1 MEETYV
7 EAEEVINDETA
18 NVLDEKAIIDDFNEF
33 EENSRNK
40 WRDLFEDI
48 KDARSYMSGDQYYDE
63 DKNMLGADRLKS
75 KINIVQNSVRTIVN
89 SYLPHQYK
97 WTTSDQELTNIGY
110 EFLNNPDN
118 ITATIE
124 ALTNSVSTGLG
135 IIVVSNDMDF
145 DGSIKTIMYSVPDV
159 TTVLLDPNIVK
170 LNGTDQ
176 EKCAIVELKPVEFIK
191 EEYGLDMVNDR
202 PMVDISIPY
211 DHKKFMALVTYYVKN
226 KETKNIDVFK
236 LLNNKVVEYT
246 ELQMTYI
253 PVIPVFGEQTWQDDD
268 KVTYQG
274 IVKQLK
280 PIQRLVNYSYTQ
292 LLERL
297 AKAPKN
303 TWCASSEAIEGFEQ
317 YYKNADKSLN
327 PLLLFNEWTADHKNQ
342 LKAPERISNEI
353 QYADVSGILNN
364 SLGLTNTI
372 IGIPNTGLETEV
384 TKTATEV
391 LTNEKTFN
399 NNIRCYIQHLRYSL
413 QVVGM
418 CVFEFITNRKL
429 FGILKIDMCEG
440 PDSAMKKQE
449 ARIQLQ
455 QYASLI
461 TSDDDKRKLLIAEA
475 SIESDN
481 EYITNFKNSLGHVP
495 SKEEME
501 AQQLIEQANQK
512 IQELNS
518 QNLELQKQVN
528 ELQIQARVN
537 AYSTREQLIL
547 EDQKHRHAME
557 MKMLEMN
564 NISGVDQLKN
574 ETELETE
581 AMKLAQQKLKLAEQ
595 EQKTFAKFNAGDI
608 NNEV

>member
-1 MEETYV
+1 MEETYL
-7 EAEEVINDETA
+7 EAEITQDAA
-18 NVLDEKAIIDDFNEF
+18 NTFDEKAIIDDFNEF

-48 KDARSYMSGDQYYDE
+48 KDARSYMSGDQYYDD

-97 WTTSDQELTNIGY
+97 WATSDKQLTNIGN

-135 IIVVSNDMDF
+135 VIVVSNDIDF

-159 TTVLLDPNIVK
+159 TSVLLDPNIVK

-191 EEYGLDMVNDR
+191 EEYGFDMVNDK

-226 KETKNIDVFK
+226 KETQNIDVFK

-327 PLLLFNEWTADHKNQ
+327 PLLLYNEWTADHKNQ

-372 IGIPNTGLETEV
+372 VGIPNTGLETEV

-429 FGILKIDMCEG
+429 FGILKIDICEG
-440 PDSAMKKQE
+440 PDAAMKKQE

-475 SIESDN
+475 NIESDN
-481 EYITNFKNSLGHVP
+481 EYITEFKNSLGHVP
-495 SKEEME
+495 SKEEMQ
-501 AQQLIEQANQK
+501 AQQLIQQANQK

-528 ELQIQARVN
+528 ELQMQARIN
-537 AYSTREQLIL
+537 AYSTKEQLIL
-547 EDQKHRHAME
+547 EDQKHRHAVE

-564 NISGVDQLKN
+564 NISNIDKLKS

-608 NNEV
+608 SNEV

>member
-1 MEETYV
+1 MEETYL
-7 EAEEVINDETA
+7 EAEVVNDEAA

-48 KDARSYMSGDQYYDE
+48 KDARSYMSGDQYYDD

-97 WTTSDQELTNIGY
+97 WTTSDKQLTNIGND
-110 EFLNNPDN
+110 FLNNPDN
-118 ITATIE
+118 ITATVE

-135 IIVVSNDMDF
+135 VIVVSNDIDF

-159 TTVLLDPNIVK
+159 TSVLLDPNIVK

-191 EEYGLDMVNDR
+191 EEYGFDMVNDK

-226 KETKNIDVFK
+226 KETQNIDVFK

-303 TWCASSEAIEGFEQ
+303 TWLSSSEAIEGFEQ

-327 PLLLFNEWTADHKNQ
+327 PLLLFNE
-342 LKAPERISNEI
+342 
-353 QYADVSGILNN
+353 
-364 SLGLTNTI
+364 
-372 IGIPNTGLETEV
+372 
-384 TKTATEV
+384 
-391 LTNEKTFN
+391 
-399 NNIRCYIQHLRYSL
+399 
-413 QVVGM
+413 
-418 CVFEFITNRKL
+418 
-429 FGILKIDMCEG
+429 
-440 PDSAMKKQE
+440 
-449 ARIQLQ
+449 
-455 QYASLI
+455 
-461 TSDDDKRKLLIAEA
+461 
-475 SIESDN
+475 
-481 EYITNFKNSLGHVP
+481 
-495 SKEEME
+495 
-501 AQQLIEQANQK
+501 
-512 IQELNS
+512 
-518 QNLELQKQVN
+518 
-528 ELQIQARVN
+528 
-537 AYSTREQLIL
+537 
-547 EDQKHRHAME
+547 
-557 MKMLEMN
+557 
-564 NISGVDQLKN
+564 
-574 ETELETE
+574 
-581 AMKLAQQKLKLAEQ
+581 
-595 EQKTFAKFNAGDI
+595 
-608 NNEV
+608 

>member
-1 MEETYV
+1 MDETYL
-7 EAEEVINDETA
+7 EAEVVNSETA
-18 NVLDEKAIIDDFNEF
+18 NVLDEKAIIEDFNEF

-40 WRDLFEDI
+40 WRDIFEDI

-97 WTTSDQELTNIGY
+97 WNTSDQELTNIGY
-110 EFLNNPDN
+110 DFLNNPDN
-118 ITATIE
+118 ITATVE

-135 IIVVSNDMDF
+135 IIVVSNDIDF

-191 EEYGLDMVNDR
+191 EEYGFDMVNDK

-226 KETKNIDVFK
+226 KETQNIDVYK

-353 QYADVSGILNN
+353 QYADVSSILNN

-384 TKTATEV
+384 TKTATEI

-440 PDSAMKKQE
+440 PDAAMKKQE

-501 AQQLIEQANQK
+501 AQQLIQQANQK

-518 QNLELQKQVN
+518 QNLELQKLVN
-528 ELQIQARVN
+528 ELQMQARIN
-537 AYSTREQLIL
+537 AYSTEQQLIL
-547 EDQKHRHAME
+547 ANNKHKNDME
-557 MKMLEMN
+557 MKLLEARIN
-564 NISGVDQLKN
+564 GQDEVVKS
-574 ETELETE
+574 ETEIAKADAEIQKEALQLRQEELKTANLEN
-581 AMKLAQQKLKLAEQ
+581 KL
-595 EQKTFAKFNAGDI
+595 FGGI
-608 NNEV
+608 N

>member
-1 MEETYV
+1 MDETYL
-7 EAEEVINDETA
+7 EAEEVVNGETV
-18 NVLDEKAIIDDFNEF
+18 NVLDEKAIIEDFNEF

-97 WTTSDQELTNIGY
+97 WNTSDQELTNIGY
-110 EFLNNPDN
+110 DFLNNPDN
-118 ITATIE
+118 ITATVE

-135 IIVVSNDMDF
+135 IIVVSNDIDF

-191 EEYGLDMVNDR
+191 EEYGLDMVNDK

-226 KETKNIDVFK
+226 KETQNIDVYK

-384 TKTATEV
+384 TKTATEI

-440 PDSAMKKQE
+440 PDAAMKKQE

-501 AQQLIEQANQK
+501 AQQLIQQANQK

-528 ELQIQARVN
+528 ELQMQARIN
-537 AYSTREQLIL
+537 AFSTEQQIIL
-547 EDQKHRHAME
+547 ANNKHKNDME
-557 MKMLEMN
+557 MKLLDARINGQDEVVK
-564 NISGVDQLKN
+564 S
-574 ETELETE
+574 ETEIAKADAEIQKEALQLRQEELKTANLEN
-581 AMKLAQQKLKLAEQ
+581 KL
-595 EQKTFAKFNAGDI
+595 FGGI
-608 NNEV
+608 N

>member
-1 MEETYV
+1 MDKETYL
-7 EAEEVINDETA
+7 EAEEEVDS
-18 NVLDEKAIIDDFNEF
+18 NVLDERAIIDDFNEF

-48 KDARSYMSGDQYYDE
+48 KDARNYMSGEQYYDD
-63 DKNMLGADRLKS
+63 DKNMLGPDRLKS

-97 WTTSDQELTNIGY
+97 WTTSDKELTTIGN
-110 EFLNNPDN
+110 EFQNNPDN

-135 IIVVSNDMDF
+135 VIVVSNDIDF

-159 TTVLLDPNIVK
+159 TSVLLDPNIVK

-176 EKCAIVELKPVEFIK
+176 EKCAIIELKPVEFIK
-191 EEYGLDMVNDR
+191 EEYGFDMVNDK

-226 KETKNIDVFK
+226 KETQNIDVFK

-297 AKAPKN
+297 SRAPKN
-303 TWCASSEAIEGFEQ
+303 TWCASSESIEGFEQ

-327 PLLLFNEWTADHKNQ
+327 PLLLYNEWTADHKNQ

-372 IGIPNTGLETEV
+372 VGIPNTGLETEV

-440 PDSAMKKQE
+440 PDAAMKKQE

-455 QYASLI
+455 QYATLI

-475 SIESDN
+475 NIESDN
-481 EYITNFKNSLGHVP
+481 EYITEFKNSLGHVP
-495 SKEEME
+495 SKEELE
-501 AQQLIEQANQK
+501 AQQLIQQANQK

-528 ELQIQARVN
+528 ELQMQARIN
-537 AYSTREQLIL
+537 SFSTEQQLIL
-547 EDQKHRHAME
+547 ANNKHKNDME
-557 MKMLEMN
+557 MKLLEARIN
-564 NISGVDQLKN
+564 GQDVEIK
-574 ETELETE
+574 TE
-581 AMKLAQQKLKLAEQ
+581 AELVKADAEIQKEALQLRQEELKTANLEN
-595 EQKTFAKFNAGDI
+595 KILGGI
-608 NNEV
+608 N

>member
-1 MEETYV
+1 MEEL
-7 EAEEVINDETA
+7 D

-48 KDARSYMSGDQYYDE
+48 KDARSYMAGEQYYDD
-63 DKNMLGADRLKS
+63 DKNMLGPDRIKS

-97 WTTSDQELTNIGY
+97 WTTSDNELTNIGN
-110 EFLNNPDN
+110 EFMNNPDN

-135 IIVVSNDMDF
+135 VIVVSNDIDF

-159 TTVLLDPNIVK
+159 TSVLLDPNIVK

-176 EKCAIVELKPVEFIK
+176 EKCAIIELKPVEFIK
-191 EEYGLDMVNDR
+191 DEYGFDMVNDK

-226 KETKNIDVFK
+226 KETRNIDVFK
-236 LLNNKVVEYT
+236 LLNNKVIEYT

-297 AKAPKN
+297 SRAPKN
-303 TWCASSEAIEGFEQ
+303 TWCASSESIEGFEQ

-327 PLLLFNEWTADHKNQ
+327 PLLLYNEWTADHKNQ

-372 IGIPNTGLETEV
+372 VGIPNTGLETEV

-440 PDSAMKKQE
+440 PDAAMKKQE

-455 QYASLI
+455 QYATLI

-475 SIESDN
+475 NIESDN
-481 EYITNFKNSLGHVP
+481 EYITEFKNSLGHVP
-495 SKEEME
+495 SKEELQ
-501 AQQLIEQANQK
+501 AQQLIQQANQK
-512 IQELNS
+512 IQELNG

-528 ELQIQARVN
+528 ELQMQARIN

-564 NISGVDQLKN
+564 NISDIDQLKS

-581 AMKLAQQKLKLAEQ
+581 AMKLAQQKLNLAKQ
-595 EQKTFAKFNAGDI
+595 EQKTFAKINAGDI
-608 NNEV
+608 NYEV

>member
-1 MEETYV
+1 MDETYL
-7 EAEEVINDETA
+7 EAEEVIKDETA

-48 KDARSYMSGDQYYDE
+48 KDARSYMSGDQYYDY
-63 DKNMLGADRLKS
+63 DKNMLGEDRLRS

-97 WTTSDQELTNIGY
+97 WNTSDQELTNIGY

-118 ITATIE
+118 ITATVE

-145 DGSIKTIMYSVPDV
+145 DGSVKTIMYSVPDV

-191 EEYGLDMVNDR
+191 EEYGLDMVNDK

-226 KETKNIDVFK
+226 KETQNIDVFK

-342 LKAPERISNEI
+342 LMAPQRISNEI
-353 QYADVSGILNN
+353 QYADVSSILNN

-440 PDSAMKKQE
+440 PDAAMKKQE

-528 ELQIQARVN
+528 ELQIQARIN
-537 AYSTREQLIL
+537 AYSTEQQIIL
-547 EDQKHRHAME
+547 ANNKHKNDME
-557 MKMLEMN
+557 MKLLEARIN
-564 NISGVDQLKN
+564 GQDEAVKS
-574 ETELETE
+574 ETEIAKADAEIQKEALQLRQEELKTANLEN
-581 AMKLAQQKLKLAEQ
+581 KL
-595 EQKTFAKFNAGDI
+595 FGGI
-608 NNEV
+608 N

>member
-1 MEETYV
+1 MDKETYL
-7 EAEEVINDETA
+7 EAEEVAA
-18 NVLDEKAIIDDFNEF
+18 NVLDERAIIDDFNEF

-48 KDARSYMSGDQYYDE
+48 KDARSYMAGDQYYDD
-63 DKNMLGADRLKS
+63 DKNMLGPDRIKS

-97 WTTSDQELTNIGY
+97 WTTSDKELTSIGN
-110 EFLNNPDN
+110 EFMDNPDN

-135 IIVVSNDMDF
+135 VIVVSNDIDF

-159 TTVLLDPNIVK
+159 TSVLLDPNIVK

-176 EKCAIVELKPVEFIK
+176 EKCAIIELKPVEFIK
-191 EEYGLDMVNDR
+191 EEYGFDMVNEK

-226 KETKNIDVFK
+226 KETRNIDVFK
-236 LLNNKVVEYT
+236 LLNNKVIEYT

-297 AKAPKN
+297 SRAPKN
-303 TWCASSEAIEGFEQ
+303 TWCASSESIEGFEQ

-327 PLLLFNEWTADHKNQ
+327 PLLLYNEWTADHKNQ

-353 QYADVSGILNN
+353 QYTDVQGILNN

-372 IGIPNTGLETEV
+372 VGIPNTGLETEV

-429 FGILKIDMCEG
+429 FGILKIEICEG
-440 PDSAMKKQE
+440 PDAAMKKQE

-455 QYASLI
+455 QYATLI

-475 SIESDN
+475 NIESDN
-481 EYITNFKNSLGHVP
+481 EYITEFKNSLGHVP

-501 AQQLIEQANQK
+501 AQQLIQQANQK
-512 IQELNS
+512 IQELNG

-528 ELQIQARVN
+528 ELQMQARIN
-537 AYSTREQLIL
+537 AYSVEQQLIL
-547 EDQKHRHAME
+547 ANNKHKNDME
-557 MKMLEMN
+557 MKLLEARIN
-564 NISGVDQLKN
+564 GQDEVIKSEAELAKADAEIQKEALRLRQEELKTAN
-574 ETELETE
+574 LEN
-581 AMKLAQQKLKLAEQ
+581 KV
-595 EQKTFAKFNAGDI
+595 FGGI
-608 NNEV
+608 N

>member
-1 MEETYV
+1 MEETYL
-7 EAEEVINDETA
+7 EAEEVA
-18 NVLDEKAIIDDFNEF
+18 SNVLDEKAIIDDFNEF

-40 WRDLFEDI
+40 WCDLFEDI
-48 KDARSYMSGDQYYDE
+48 KDARSYMAGDQYYDD
-63 DKNMLGADRLKS
+63 DKNMLGTDRLKS

-97 WTTSDQELTNIGY
+97 WTTSDKELTNIGND
-110 EFLNNPDN
+110 FLNNPDN

-135 IIVVSNDMDF
+135 VIVVSNDVDF

-159 TTVLLDPNIVK
+159 TSVLLDPNIVK

-176 EKCAIVELKPVEFIK
+176 EKCAIIELKPVEFIK
-191 EEYGLDMVNDR
+191 EEYGFDMVNEK

-226 KETKNIDVFK
+226 KETQNIDVFK
-236 LLNNKVVEYT
+236 LLNNKVVEYA

-303 TWCASSEAIEGFEQ
+303 TWCASSESIEGFEP

-327 PLLLFNEWTADHKNQ
+327 PLLLYNEWTADHKNQ

-372 IGIPNTGLETEV
+372 VGIPNTGLETEV

-440 PDSAMKKQE
+440 PDAAMKKQE

-455 QYASLI
+455 QYATLI

-475 SIESDN
+475 NIESDN
-481 EYITNFKNSLGHVP
+481 EYITEFKNSLGHVP
-495 SKEEME
+495 TKEEIE
-501 AQQLIEQANQK
+501 AQQLIQQANQK
-512 IQELNS
+512 IQELNG

-528 ELQIQARVN
+528 ELQMQARIN
-537 AYSTREQLIL
+537 AYSVEQQLIL
-547 EDQKHRHAME
+547 ANNKHKNDME
-557 MKMLEMN
+557 MKLLEARLN
-564 NISGVDQLKN
+564 GQDEEIKS
-574 ETELETE
+574 ETELAKADAEIQKE
-581 AMKLAQQKLKLAEQ
+581 ALQLRQEELKTANLENKL
-595 EQKTFAKFNAGDI
+595 FGGI
-608 NNEV
+608 N

>member
-1 MEETYV
+1 MDETYL

-135 IIVVSNDMDF
+135 IIVVSNDIDF
-145 DGSIKTIMYSVPDV
+145 DGSIKTVMYSVPDV

-202 PMVDISIPY
+202 PTVDISIPY

-353 QYADVSGILNN
+353 QYADVSGILNS

-372 IGIPNTGLETEV
+372 VGIPNTGLETEV

-455 QYASLI
+455 QYANLI

-512 IQELNS
+512 IQELNG

-528 ELQIQARVN
+528 ELQMQARIN
-537 AYSTREQLIL
+537 AFSTEQQIIL
-547 EDQKHRHAME
+547 ANNKHKNDME
-557 MKMLEMN
+557 MKLLEARIN
-564 NISGVDQLKN
+564 GQDEAVKS
-574 ETELETE
+574 ETEIAKADAEIQKEALQLRQEELKTANLEN
-581 AMKLAQQKLKLAEQ
+581 KL
-595 EQKTFAKFNAGDI
+595 FGGI
-608 NNEV
+608 N

>member
-1 MEETYV
+1 MEETYL
-7 EAEEVINDETA
+7 EAEITQDAANTFDET
-18 NVLDEKAIIDDFNEF
+18 AIIDDFNEF

-48 KDARSYMSGDQYYDE
+48 KDARSYMSGDQYYDD

-97 WTTSDQELTNIGY
+97 WSTSDKQLTNIGN

-135 IIVVSNDMDF
+135 IIVVSNDIDF

-159 TTVLLDPNIVK
+159 TSVLLDPNIVK

-191 EEYGLDMVNDR
+191 EEYGFDMVNDK
-202 PMVDISIPY
+202 PMVDVSIPY

-226 KETKNIDVFK
+226 KETQNIDVFK

-303 TWCASSEAIEGFEQ
+303 TWLSSSEAIEGFEQ

-364 SLGLTNTI
+364 SLSLTNTI
-372 IGIPNTGLETEV
+372 VGIPNTGLETEV

-440 PDSAMKKQE
+440 PDAAMKKQE

-455 QYASLI
+455 QYGNLI

-475 SIESDN
+475 NIESDN
-481 EYITNFKNSLGHVP
+481 EYITEFKNSLGHVP
-495 SKEEME
+495 SKEEMQ
-501 AQQLIEQANQK
+501 AQQLIQQANQK
-512 IQELNS
+512 IQELNN
-518 QNLELQKQVN
+518 QNLELQKQLN
-528 ELQIQARVN
+528 ELQTQARIN
-537 AYSTREQLIL
+537 AYSVEQQLIL
-547 EDQKHRHAME
+547 ANNKHKNDIE
-557 MKMLEMN
+557 MKMLEARLN
-564 NISGVDQLKN
+564 GQDEEIKS
-574 ETELETE
+574 ETELAKADAEIQKE
-581 AMKLAQQKLKLAEQ
+581 ALQLRQEELKTANLENKL
-595 EQKTFAKFNAGDI
+595 FGGI
-608 NNEV
+608 N

>member
-1 MEETYV
+1 MDKETYL
-7 EAEEVINDETA
+7 EAENEVAA

-48 KDARSYMSGDQYYDE
+48 KDARSYMAGDQYYDD
-63 DKNMLGADRLKS
+63 DKNMLGADRIKS

-97 WTTSDQELTNIGY
+97 WTTSDKELTIIGN

-135 IIVVSNDMDF
+135 VIVVSNDIDF

-159 TTVLLDPNIVK
+159 TSVLLDPNIVK

-191 EEYGLDMVNDR
+191 EEYGLDMVNDK

-268 KVTYQG
+268 KVTYHG

-297 AKAPKN
+297 AMAPKN
-303 TWCASSEAIEGFEQ
+303 TWCASSESIEGFEQ

-372 IGIPNTGLETEV
+372 VGIPNTGLETEV

-429 FGILKIDMCEG
+429 FGILKIEICEG
-440 PDSAMKKQE
+440 PDAAMKKQE

-455 QYASLI
+455 QYATLI

-475 SIESDN
+475 NIESDN
-481 EYITNFKNSLGHVP
+481 EYITEFKNSLGHVP
-495 SKEEME
+495 SKEELE
-501 AQQLIEQANQK
+501 AQQLIQQANQK
-512 IQELNS
+512 IQELNG

-528 ELQIQARVN
+528 ELQMQARIN
-537 AYSTREQLIL
+537 AYSVEQQLVL
-547 EDQKHRHAME
+547 ANNKHKNDME
-557 MKMLEMN
+557 MKLLEARLN
-564 NISGVDQLKN
+564 GQDEEIK
-574 ETELETE
+574 TE
-581 AMKLAQQKLKLAEQ
+581 AELAKADAEIQKEALQLRQEELKTANLEN
-595 EQKTFAKFNAGDI
+595 KILGGI
-608 NNEV
+608 N

>member
-1 MEETYV
+1 MEETYL
-7 EAEEVINDETA
+7 EAEITQDATNTF
-18 NVLDEKAIIDDFNEF
+18 DEKAIIDDFNEF

-48 KDARSYMSGDQYYDE
+48 KDARSYMSGDQYYDD

-97 WTTSDQELTNIGY
+97 WTTSDKQLTNIGY
-110 EFLNNPDN
+110 DFLNNPDN

-135 IIVVSNDMDF
+135 VIVVSNDIDF

-159 TTVLLDPNIVK
+159 TSVLLDPNIVK

-191 EEYGLDMVNDR
+191 EEYGFDMVNDK

-226 KETKNIDVFK
+226 KETQNIDVFK

-303 TWCASSEAIEGFEQ
+303 TWLSSSEAIEGFEQ

-372 IGIPNTGLETEV
+372 VGIPNTGLETEV

-429 FGILKIDMCEG
+429 FGILKIDICEG
-440 PDSAMKKQE
+440 PDAAMKKQE

-475 SIESDN
+475 NIESDN
-481 EYITNFKNSLGHVP
+481 EYITEFKNSLGHVP
-495 SKEEME
+495 SKEEMQ
-501 AQQLIEQANQK
+501 AQQLIQQANQK

-528 ELQIQARVN
+528 ELQMQARIN
-537 AYSTREQLIL
+537 AYSTEQQLIL
-547 EDQKHRHAME
+547 ANNKHKNDME
-557 MKMLEMN
+557 MKLLEARLN
-564 NISGVDQLKN
+564 GQDEEIKS
-574 ETELETE
+574 ETELAKADAEIQKE
-581 AMKLAQQKLKLAEQ
+581 ALQLRQEELKTANLENKL
-595 EQKTFAKFNAGDI
+595 FGGI
-608 NNEV
+608 N

>member
-1 MEETYV
+1 MDKEIYL
-7 EAEEVINDETA
+7 EAEEVAA

-48 KDARSYMSGDQYYDE
+48 KDARNYMAGDQYYDD

-97 WTTSDQELTNIGY
+97 WTTSDKQLTNIGN

-118 ITATIE
+118 ITATVE

-135 IIVVSNDMDF
+135 VIVVSNDIDF

-159 TTVLLDPNIVK
+159 TSVLLDPNIVK

-191 EEYGLDMVNDR
+191 EEYGFDMVNDK

-226 KETKNIDVFK
+226 KETQNIDVFK
-236 LLNNKVVEYT
+236 LLNNKVIEYT

-297 AKAPKN
+297 SRAPKN

-327 PLLLFNEWTADHKNQ
+327 PLLLYNEWTADHKNQ

-372 IGIPNTGLETEV
+372 VGIPNTGLETEV

-429 FGILKIDMCEG
+429 FGILKIDICEG
-440 PDSAMKKQE
+440 PDAAMKKQE

-475 SIESDN
+475 NIESDN
-481 EYITNFKNSLGHVP
+481 EYITEFKNSLGHVP
-495 SKEEME
+495 SKEEIQ
-501 AQQLIEQANQK
+501 AQQLIQQANQK

-528 ELQIQARVN
+528 ELQMQARINSFSV
-537 AYSTREQLIL
+537 EQQLIL
-547 EDQKHRHAME
+547 ANNKHKNDME
-557 MKMLEMN
+557 MKLLEARLN
-564 NISGVDQLKN
+564 GQDEEIKS
-574 ETELETE
+574 ETEIAKADAEIQKEALRLRQEELKTANLEN
-581 AMKLAQQKLKLAEQ
+581 KL
-595 EQKTFAKFNAGDI
+595 FGGI
-608 NNEV
+608 N

>member
-135 IIVVSNDMDF
+135 IMVVSNDIDF

-226 KETKNIDVFK
+226 RETKNIDVFK

-327 PLLLFNEWTADHKNQ
+327 PLLLFNEWTTDHKNQ

-353 QYADVSGILNN
+353 QYADVSSILNN

-455 QYASLI
+455 QYANLI
-461 TSDDDKRKLLIAEA
+461 TSDDDRRKLLIAEA

-501 AQQLIEQANQK
+501 AQQLIQQANQK
-512 IQELNS
+512 IQELNG

-528 ELQIQARVN
+528 ELQMQARVN

-564 NISGVDQLKN
+564 NISGVDQLKS

>member
-1 MEETYV
+1 MDETYL
-7 EAEEVINDETA
+7 EAEEVVNVDTA
-18 NVLDEKAIIDDFNEF
+18 SVLDEKGIIEDFNEF

-48 KDARSYMSGDQYYDE
+48 KDTRSYMSGDQYYDE

-97 WTTSDQELTNIGY
+97 WNTSDQELTNIGY

-118 ITATIE
+118 ITATVE

-135 IIVVSNDMDF
+135 IIVVSNDIDF

-191 EEYGLDMVNDR
+191 EEYGLDMVSDK

-226 KETKNIDVFK
+226 KKTQNIDVYK
-236 LLNNKVVEYT
+236 LLNNRVVEYT

-440 PDSAMKKQE
+440 PDAAMKKQE

-501 AQQLIEQANQK
+501 AQQLIQQANQK

-528 ELQIQARVN
+528 ELQMQARIN
-537 AYSTREQLIL
+537 AYSTEQQIIL
-547 EDQKHRHAME
+547 ANNKHKNDME
-557 MKMLEMN
+557 MKLLEARIN
-564 NISGVDQLKN
+564 GQDEIVKS
-574 ETELETE
+574 ETEIAKADAEIQKEALQLRQEELKTANLEN
-581 AMKLAQQKLKLAEQ
+581 KL
-595 EQKTFAKFNAGDI
+595 FGGI
-608 NNEV
+608 N

>member
-1 MEETYV
+1 MDKETYL
-7 EAEEVINDETA
+7 EAEEVTA

-48 KDARSYMSGDQYYDE
+48 KDARSYMAGDQYYDD
-63 DKNMLGADRLKS
+63 DKNMLGADRIKS

-97 WTTSDQELTNIGY
+97 WTTSDKELTAIGN

-118 ITATIE
+118 ITSTIE

-135 IIVVSNDMDF
+135 VIVVSNDIDF

-159 TTVLLDPNIVK
+159 TSVLLDPNIVK

-176 EKCAIVELKPVEFIK
+176 EKCAIIELKPVEFIK
-191 EEYGLDMVNDR
+191 EEYGFDMVNDK

-226 KETKNIDVFK
+226 KETQNIDVFK
-236 LLNNKVVEYT
+236 LLNNKVIEYT

-303 TWCASSEAIEGFEQ
+303 TWCASSEAIEGYEQ

-327 PLLLFNEWTADHKNQ
+327 PLLLYNEWTDDHRNQ

-372 IGIPNTGLETEV
+372 VGIPNTGLETEV

-429 FGILKIDMCEG
+429 FGILKIDICEG
-440 PDSAMKKQE
+440 PDAAMKKQE

-455 QYASLI
+455 QYATLI

-475 SIESDN
+475 NIESDN
-481 EYITNFKNSLGHVP
+481 EYITEFKNSLGHVP
-495 SKEEME
+495 SKEELE
-501 AQQLIEQANQK
+501 AQQLIQQANQK
-512 IQELNS
+512 IQELNG

-528 ELQIQARVN
+528 ELQMQARIN
-537 AYSTREQLIL
+537 AYSVEQQLIL
-547 EDQKHRHAME
+547 ANNKHKNDME
-557 MKMLEMN
+557 MKLLEARIN
-564 NISGVDQLKN
+564 GQDEEIK
-574 ETELETE
+574 TE
-581 AMKLAQQKLKLAEQ
+581 AELVKADAEIQKEALQLRQEELKTANLENKLL
-595 EQKTFAKFNAGDI
+595 GGI
-608 NNEV
+608 N

>member
-1 MEETYV
+1 MDELLFESQ
-7 EAEEVINDETA
+7 EAA
-18 NVLDEKAIIDDFNEF
+18 GYALDERAIIDDFNEF

-48 KDARSYMSGDQYYDE
+48 KDARNYMAGDQYYDD
-63 DKNMLGADRLKS
+63 DKNLLGADRLKS

-97 WTTSDQELTNIGY
+97 WNTSDERLTNFGL
-110 EFLNNPDN
+110 EFLENPDN
-118 ITATIE
+118 VTATIE

-135 IIVVSNDMDF
+135 ILVVSNDIDF
-145 DGSIKTIMYSVPDV
+145 DGSVKTVMYSIPD
-159 TTVLLDPNIVK
+159 TTMVLLDPNLVK

-176 EKCAIVELKPVEFIK
+176 EKCAIIELKPTEFIK
-191 EEYGLDMVNDR
+191 DEYGYDMVNDR
-202 PMVDISIPY
+202 PLVDISVPY
-211 DHKKFMALVTYYVKN
+211 DHKKYMALITYYVKN
-226 KETKNIDVFK
+226 RETGNIDVFK
-236 LLNNKVVEYT
+236 LLNNKVVEYN
-246 ELQMTYI
+246 ELAMTYI
-253 PVIPVFGEQTWQDDD
+253 PVVPVFGEQTWQDDD
-268 KVTYQG
+268 KMTYQG

-280 PIQRLVNYSYTQ
+280 PIQRMVNYSYTQ

-327 PLLLFNEWTADHKNQ
+327 PLLLYNEWTTDHKNQ
-342 LKAPERISNEI
+342 LNKPERISNEI
-353 QYADVSGILNN
+353 LYNDVSGILNN
-364 SLGLTNTI
+364 SLALTNTI
-372 IGIPNTGLETEV
+372 VGIPNTGLETEV
-384 TKTATEV
+384 AKTATEV

-418 CVFEFITNRKL
+418 CVFEFFTNQKL
-429 FGILKIDMCEG
+429 FGKVKVDIIEG
-440 PDSAMKKQE
+440 PDESMKKQE

-475 SIESDN
+475 NIESDN
-481 EYITNFKNSLGHVP
+481 EYITEFKNSLGHVP
-495 SKEEME
+495 SKEEMQ
-501 AQQLIEQANQK
+501 AQQLIQQANQK

-518 QNLELQKQVN
+518 QNLELQKQLN
-528 ELQIQARVN
+528 ELQMQARIN
-537 AYSTREQLIL
+537 AYSTKEQLIL
-547 EDQKHRHAME
+547 EDQKHRHAVE

-564 NISGVDQLKN
+564 NISNIDKLKS

-608 NNEV
+608 SNEV

>member
-1 MEETYV
+1 MDKETYL
-7 EAEEVINDETA
+7 EAEEVAA

-48 KDARSYMSGDQYYDE
+48 KDARSYMAGDQYYDD
-63 DKNMLGADRLKS
+63 DKNMLGADRIKS

-97 WTTSDQELTNIGY
+97 WTTSDKELTAIGN

-118 ITATIE
+118 ITSTIE

-135 IIVVSNDMDF
+135 VIVVSNDIDF

-159 TTVLLDPNIVK
+159 TSVLLDPNIVK

-176 EKCAIVELKPVEFIK
+176 EKCAIIELKPVEFIK
-191 EEYGLDMVNDR
+191 EEYGFDMVNDK

-226 KETKNIDVFK
+226 KETQNIDVFK
-236 LLNNKVVEYT
+236 LLNNKVIEYT

-303 TWCASSEAIEGFEQ
+303 TWCASSEAIEGYEQ

-327 PLLLFNEWTADHKNQ
+327 PLLLYNEWTDDHRNQ

-372 IGIPNTGLETEV
+372 VGIPNTGLETEV

-429 FGILKIDMCEG
+429 FGILKIDICEG
-440 PDSAMKKQE
+440 PDAAMKKQE

-455 QYASLI
+455 QYATLI

-475 SIESDN
+475 NIESDN
-481 EYITNFKNSLGHVP
+481 EYITEFKNSLGHVP
-495 SKEEME
+495 SKEELE
-501 AQQLIEQANQK
+501 AQQLIQQANQK
-512 IQELNS
+512 IQELNG

-528 ELQIQARVN
+528 ELQMQARIN
-537 AYSTREQLIL
+537 AYSVEQQLIL
-547 EDQKHRHAME
+547 ANNKHKNDME
-557 MKMLEMN
+557 MKLLEARIN
-564 NISGVDQLKN
+564 GQDEEIK
-574 ETELETE
+574 TE
-581 AMKLAQQKLKLAEQ
+581 AELVKADAEIQKEALQLRQEELKTANLENKLL
-595 EQKTFAKFNAGDI
+595 GGI
-608 NNEV
+608 N

>member
-1 MEETYV
+1 MEETYL
-7 EAEEVINDETA
+7 EAEVLNDEAA

-48 KDARSYMSGDQYYDE
+48 KDARSYMSGDQYYDD

-97 WTTSDQELTNIGY
+97 WTTSDKQLTNIGND
-110 EFLNNPDN
+110 FLNNPDN
-118 ITATIE
+118 ITATVE

-135 IIVVSNDMDF
+135 VIVVSNDIDF

-159 TTVLLDPNIVK
+159 TSVLLDPNIVK

-191 EEYGLDMVNDR
+191 EEYGFDMVNDK

-226 KETKNIDVFK
+226 KETQNIDVFK

-303 TWCASSEAIEGFEQ
+303 TWLSSSEAIEGFEQ

-372 IGIPNTGLETEV
+372 VGIPNTGLETEV

-429 FGILKIDMCEG
+429 FGILKIDICEG
-440 PDSAMKKQE
+440 PDAAMKKQE

-475 SIESDN
+475 NIESDN
-481 EYITNFKNSLGHVP
+481 EYITEFKNSLGHVP
-495 SKEEME
+495 SKEEMQ
-501 AQQLIEQANQK
+501 AQQLIQQANQK
-512 IQELNS
+512 IQELNN

-528 ELQIQARVN
+528 ELQMQARIN
-537 AYSTREQLIL
+537 AYSTEQQLIL
-547 EDQKHRHAME
+547 ANNKHKNDME
-557 MKMLEMN
+557 MKLLEARLN
-564 NISGVDQLKN
+564 GQDEEIKS
-574 ETELETE
+574 ETELAKADAEIQKE
-581 AMKLAQQKLKLAEQ
+581 ALQLRQEELKTANLENKL
-595 EQKTFAKFNAGDI
+595 FGGI
-608 NNEV
+608 N